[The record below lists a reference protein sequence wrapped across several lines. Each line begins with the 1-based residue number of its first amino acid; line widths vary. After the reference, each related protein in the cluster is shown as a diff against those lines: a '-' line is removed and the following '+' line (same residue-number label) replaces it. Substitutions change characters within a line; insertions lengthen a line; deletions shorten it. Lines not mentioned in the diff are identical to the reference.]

1 MDHKLHTVHLAN
13 KKVSVV
19 GLPCWSVLPTQE
31 AWLRALVRAV
41 DPTGHNSLHGASKDP
56 TCCNKD

>member
-19 GLPCWSVLPTQE
+19 GLPCWSVLPMQE
-31 AWLRALVRAV
+31 ACRRALVRAV
-41 DPTGHNSLHGASKDP
+41 DPTRHNKEFAWCK
-56 TCCNKD
+56 